1 MDARQHGTELDRP
14 LSLSPERFSR
24 TGRSA
29 YAIIDIGSNSVRLV
43 VYDEIGR
50 APFPRFNEKALC
62 QLGDGLARTGALTP
76 DGIARTLAAL
86 RRFRAIADAMA
97 VGRIDA
103 LATEAVRQASN
114 GPDLV
119 AQITAQTGLPVR
131 VLSGAEEAYFGA
143 LGVVSGFYRPAG
155 LSGDMGGGSLEMAEV
170 LDDRVGSQSISLP
183 LGALPVRR
191 LLEAGIDTAKARVD
205 ALLRDGV
212 PPGLAS
218 PTFFAVGGGW
228 R

>member
-1 MDARQHGTELDRP
+1 MDARQNATTPER
-14 LSLSPERFSR
+14 SLTLAPERFSR
-24 TGRSA
+24 TGRPA
-29 YAIIDIGSNSVRLV
+29 YAVIDIGSNSVRLV

-62 QLGDGLARTGALTP
+62 QLGDGVAHTGALTP

-97 VGRIDA
+97 VGQIDV

-119 AQITAQTGLPVR
+119 AQIVAQ
-131 VLSGAEEAYFGA
+131 SAW
-143 LGVVSGFYRPAG
+143 
-155 LSGDMGGGSLEMAEV
+155 
-170 LDDRVGSQSISLP
+170 
-183 LGALPVRR
+183 RR
-191 LLEAGIDTAKARVD
+191 LRIL
-205 ALLRDGV
+205 
-212 PPGLAS
+212 PPHWAERRHGRGQ
-218 PTFFAVGGGW
+218 PGNGRGP

>member
-1 MDARQHGTELDRP
+1 MDVREHGTASERP
-14 LSLSPERFSR
+14 LTLAPERFSR
-24 TGRSA
+24 TGRPA

-97 VGRIDA
+97 VGRID
-103 LATEAVRQASN
+103 
-114 GPDLV
+114 V
-119 AQITAQTGLPVR
+119 AR
-131 VLSGAEEAYFGA
+131 HRSGAAGEQRPGPGRPDHRAD
-143 LGVVSGFYRPAG
+143 RPAG
-155 LSGDMGGGSLEMAEV
+155 TGPERRGGGLFRRARRRIRVLPADRAE
-170 LDDRVGSQSISLP
+170 
-183 LGALPVRR
+183 RR
-191 LLEAGIDTAKARVD
+191 HGR
-205 ALLRDGV
+205 GQ
-212 PPGLAS
+212 PGN
-218 PTFFAVGGGW
+218 GGCP